1 MAPRQREVERVHAYL
16 LWRDWLLAS
25 LVKLLN
31 GLLVVTEI
39 LLATNKDD
47 WETRAEVHN
56 LRDPLIAKH

>member
-1 MAPRQREVERVHAYL
+1 VHAYL